1 MTPRL
6 VLCVCPLPA
15 ARPLMSRV
23 RIAPDQARVLGTLPH
38 RPRGSGGHIQEL
50 LSGGAARLRFASMGA
65 GVVLRYVPRRGRG
78 VARRSARGCP
88 LLLGASP
95 AWSAAR
101 PERARRG
108 TERETGGTGRGERPS
123 PRARSECFCVDCR
136 GLTCVDNLQLHA
148 HAFPHTAL
156 RGPAPTRRINR
167 ELRLARSHLGTVRYE
182 GRSSAAEAAFII
194 LCFFPLSASPSL
206 HLPALFRQ
214 PGSPHDQ
221 ARRVRLSDALHQR
234 VAGVLWA
241 REGCRPGY
249 GGAAGAS
256 CTFVFR
262 RAGLLHAR
270 VHLMRRHHGRLHHP
284 WDRVG
289 HTCVLLDD
297 AVV

>member
-1 MTPRL
+1 
-6 VLCVCPLPA
+6 
-15 ARPLMSRV
+15 MSRD
-23 RIAPDQARVLGTLPH
+23 RIAPEQARVLGTLPH

-50 LSGGAARLRFASMGA
+50 LSGGAARLRFASKGA

-136 GLTCVDNLQLHA
+136 GLLTCVDNLHA

-156 RGPAPTRRINR
+156 RGPAPRHGESI
-167 ELRLARSHLGTVRYE
+167 ESYGSLARTWGPYGTR
-182 GRSSAAEAAFII
+182 GDRAPRRPPF
-194 LCFFPLSASPSL
+194 LFFPLSASPSL